1 MITATLMFIVY
12 IVIWCLLECL
22 LDGCD
27 YEVSSENIASIITLM
42 LTGCFLAART
52 TPSIIFFAIYCV
64 VMLMFSIVF
73 LLMYSTTVFGVI
85 KGSAYCFPK

>member
-1 MITATLMFIVY
+1 
-12 IVIWCLLECL
+12 
-22 LDGCD
+22 
-27 YEVSSENIASIITLM
+27 M